1 MNFIQRNPGDPK
13 HGEFHDGEHE
23 YCPTEGSLNTKSIS
37 IPAAVVNGLELLAA
51 AIATGLLALAL
62 STLYIASSPRVI
74 SEHYAVINAD
84 VFNNSSGQA
93 IQYFLTLEADP
104 DTVLQKGRLEYDE
117 NSLSFRHLSS
127 GTTYLLHYYDSEQ
140 NKVDQ
145 FRFTTPGDPQFPEH
159 IQPSLPPEYTPEPT
173 ADIVHTD
180 ETEATEPDTEPTESI
195 TEPTQPKNNDP
206 VIVDPQPTPG
216 PAPTPA
222 PGPVPTP
229 DPDPTPTPDP
239 DPEPTPEPEPIPDP
253 PSSIEQPILE
263 FEYIEKE
270 SGDTLPDRFRCTQT
284 HVFQNIPDSG
294 YMIQIQQDGTQI
306 SDYTAEYFEDR
317 TLAITFVGNDIYIGQ
332 PSTTTVTVTTSSGS
346 VQSISEISP
355 PSLDSVSLTATE
367 NDDGSYTFTIT
378 ANVSPEDAEDMECS
392 AELTIYDDNLPNL
405 YLVVPMTKNSAN
417 TYVGSYSHSGLT
429 GGIADVTVYGSWN
442 SHSQTATILETIQY
456 GP

>member
-13 HGEFHDGEHE
+13 HGEFHDGEYE
-23 YCPTEGSLNTKSIS
+23 YWPTEGSLNTKSIS

-51 AIATGLLALAL
+51 AVATGLLALAL

-84 VFNNSSGQA
+84 VFNNSSDQA
-93 IQYFLTLEADP
+93 ILYFLTLEVDP

-180 ETEATEPDTEPTESI
+180 ETEATESDTEPTESI
-195 TEPTQPKNNDP
+195 TETTLPENNDP
-206 VIVDPQPTPG
+206 EIVYPR
-216 PAPTPA
+216 PA

-229 DPDPTPTPDP
+229 APVPTPTPDP
-239 DPEPTPEPEPIPDP
+239 EPEPTTEPEPIPDP
-253 PSSIEQPILE
+253 PSSMEPALE

-270 SGDTLPDRFRCTQT
+270 SGDTLPDRFRCAQI
-284 HVFQNIPDSG
+284 HMFQNVPDAD
-294 YMIQIQQDGTQI
+294 YLIQIEQDGTEI
-306 SDYTAEYFEDR
+306 YDYTAEYSEDG
-317 TLAITFVGNDIYIGQ
+317 TLIITFVGENVYIGQ
-332 PSTTTVTVTTSSGS
+332 PSTTTVTVTTSAGT
-346 VQSISEISP
+346 VQSVSEIFP
-355 PSLDSVSLTATE
+355 PSLDAVNMTVAE
-367 NDDGSYTFTIT
+367 NADGSYTFTIT
-378 ANVSPEDAEDMECS
+378 ANVSPENAEEMECS
-392 AELTIYDDNLPNL
+392 ADLTFYDDITTISDT
-405 YLVVPMTKNSAN
+405 VIMQKISAT
-417 TYVGSYSHSGLT
+417 TYVGSYSSSTLT
-429 GGIADVTVYGSWN
+429 AGMANVTVFGSWN
-442 SHSQTATILETIQY
+442 SHTQTVTIPVLLQY
-456 GP
+456 GS